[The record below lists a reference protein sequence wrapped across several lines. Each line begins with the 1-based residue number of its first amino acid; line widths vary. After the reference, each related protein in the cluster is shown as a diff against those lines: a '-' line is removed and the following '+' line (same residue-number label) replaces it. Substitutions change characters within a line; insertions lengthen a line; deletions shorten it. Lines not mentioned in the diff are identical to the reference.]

1 MYLLCYGFDTAG
13 LKVLCLFLDNYSV
26 RHKDLI
32 EAVMFIGDE
41 SVHYCYTGSTIHEI
55 VRDVCVFLNAC
66 DSANTLHARALSSRS
81 RFEIAP
87 LSEVT

>member
-26 RHKDLI
+26 RHKDQI

-55 VRDVCVFLNAC
+55 VRDVYSLTPAIQQTRYMRERFRLDRVL
-66 DSANTLHARALSSRS
+66 RS
-81 RFEIAP
+81 HRYQK
-87 LSEVT
+87 